1 MQITRILLV
10 ISAVLAIQVALPTT
24 AVAGEYDHEKDVV
37 YGYKDGMALVMDV
50 FTPTGQLNG
59 AGVIQVVAGG
69 MTSNPRW
76 THGAVKRPSVQAL
89 LEKGYVVFAV
99 AHSSQPKYSADEIVA
114 DISRA
119 VRFIRHHAEGFY
131 IHPQRIGITGGSSGG
146 QVSLYAATAP
156 PPPNPE
162 AEDLVDR
169 ESSGIQAVVV
179 FFPGTDMANFGSPG
193 TTIVQHFHSLDYRID
208 AAFDFHRW
216 DNETKRFE
224 RVIDPELRLEIF
236 RQNSPIAHVNAGDP
250 PVLLFHG
257 DRDKLVPIQQSRL
270 FVERLK
276 EAGIPHKLIVA
287 EGEGH
292 GWKLP
297 LENQFEEIT
306 GWFDRYLLPGV
317 KGAEFNHK

>member
-1 MQITRILLV
+1 MQATRT
-10 ISAVLAIQVALPTT
+10 LAAIFAFWTLQTALPT
-24 AVAGEYDHEKDVV
+24 AAAAGAYDYEKDVV
-37 YGYKDGMALVMDV
+37 YGYKDGKALVMDV
-50 FTPTGQLNG
+50 FTPAGPLNG

-76 THGAVKRPSVQAL
+76 SHGAAKRGSVQAL

-99 AHSSQPKYSADEIVA
+99 AHSSQPKYSADEIGP

-119 VRFIRHHAEGFY
+119 VRFIRHRAERFDV
-131 IHPQRIGITGGSSGG
+131 HPQRIGIIGGSSGG
-146 QVSLYAATAP
+146 QVSLFAATAP

-162 AEDLVDR
+162 AEDPVDR
-169 ESSGIQAVVV
+169 ESSEIQAVVA

-224 RVIDPELRLEIF
+224 RVTDPELRLEIF
-236 RQNSPIAHVNAGDP
+236 RQNSPISHVNAGDP

-257 DRDKLVPIQQSRL
+257 NQDKLVPIQQSRL
-270 FVERLK
+270 FVERLR
-276 EAGIPHKLIVA
+276 EANISHKLIVA
-287 EGEGH
+287 EGKGH
-292 GWKLP
+292 GWELP
-297 LENQFEEIT
+297 LGNQFEEIV
-306 GWFDRYLLPGV
+306 GWFDRHLLAGD
-317 KGAEFNHK
+317 KGAESGH

>member
-1 MQITRILLV
+1 MQITRTLFALF
-10 ISAVLAIQVALPTT
+10 AVWTIQIGLSTT
-24 AVAGEYDHEKDVV
+24 AAAAEYDHEKDVV

-50 FTPTGQLNG
+50 FTPVGQLNG

-69 MTSNPRW
+69 MMSSPRW
-76 THGAVKRPSVQAL
+76 SHEAAKRRSVQAL

-99 AHSSQPKYSADEIVA
+99 AHSSQPKYSADEIGP
-114 DISRA
+114 DMSRA
-119 VRFIRHHAEGFY
+119 VRFIRHHAERFY

-162 AEDLVDR
+162 AEDPVDR
-169 ESSGIQAVVV
+169 ESSEIQAVVV

-224 RVIDPELRLEIF
+224 RVTDPELRLEIF
-236 RQNSPIAHVNAGDP
+236 RQNSPISHVNAGDP

-257 DRDKLVPIQQSRL
+257 DQDKTVPIQQSRI
-270 FVERLK
+270 FVSRLK
-276 EAGIPHKLIVA
+276 EVGIPHKLIVA
-287 EGEGH
+287 EGKGH
-292 GWKLP
+292 GWELP

-306 GWFDRYLLPGV
+306 GWFDQYLLPGE
-317 KGAEFNHK
+317 KGAE